1 MSQYQEYVEKVN
13 TIPHG
18 KYLMYGI
25 HPLVVSV
32 TTRA

>member
-1 MSQYQEYVEKVN
+1 MSQYVEYSVN